1 MRKIVL
7 FLGFILL
14 AVSVFGVVFNFGLNF
29 NAKSAKNG
37 IIKFSEYSYQSIPPT
52 LLNGDW
58 EIYPEQLTDF
68 GQWNSSTEPLYSP
81 VPSSWTTLSI
91 HNDGEKLKSFGYAA
105 YRLQLI
111 LPEPGYYSIA
121 VDNVY
126 TAYTMYVNG
135 IQVAEAGTFGTDKET
150 HYPRFTNR
158 IVTFYCPEPQA
169 DIVFTISNFTHP
181 FSGFGKAPIFGLPSE
196 INRIMIVSHSTS
208 LFLVGI
214 LCMTALFMLFFYSEN
229 NKDRS
234 ILYFSALCILISLR
248 TITANTVLTFYLPAI
263 PTWLQLKLEYVS
275 ISLSF
280 CAFLLYSKHAF
291 PKLLHKTVVNILVV
305 TSSAYSLAIIVFPV
319 RIYNHALIYFFILMF
334 IAAIYWLIAMFFS
347 WFKKEQASGIILF
360 GGFVLALAVFNDI
373 FYYFTGTTNLFAAE
387 LSAFGLT
394 FFIITHSNEFSYKF
408 LNALKIASE
417 TTKDLEKKILARTW
431 QLSELNSKLL
441 LMATKDELTNLWN
454 RTELQ
459 RRSEEETAKYN
470 RYYTT
475 NSAYFSLLYL
485 DLDNFKY
492 YNDTFSHEAGDRILK
507 IFAGVLSELCR
518 KSDTVFRMGGD
529 EFVIFLPK
537 TDNSGALQFSQRI
550 LDILDSFNNS
560 IAAMLSEIVDHTV
573 VISRERQL
581 TCSIGIAV
589 HENGFINIDRLIQY
603 ADTALLRAK
612 EQGKNCFILHS
623 GHSF

>member
-14 AVSVFGVVFNFGLNF
+14 AVSLFGIVFNFGLNF
-29 NAKSAKNG
+29 NAKSAKQG
-37 IIKFSEYSYQSIPPT
+37 IIDFSEDSYTSIAPT
-52 LLNGDW
+52 LLKGDW
-58 EIYPEQLTDF
+58 EFYPNQLKDF
-68 GQWNSSTEPLYSP
+68 GQSNSSAEPLYSP

-91 HNDGEKLKSFGYAA
+91 HDDGKKLKSFGYAA
-105 YRLQLI
+105 YRIQLI

-121 VDNVY
+121 IDNVY
-126 TAYTMYVNG
+126 TAYKMYVND
-135 IQVAEAGTFGTDKET
+135 IQVAEAGKFGTDKER
-150 HYPRFTNR
+150 HYPRFSDK
-158 IVTFYCPEPQA
+158 IVTFYCPEAQA

-208 LFLVGI
+208 LFLVGV
-214 LCMTALFMLFFYSEN
+214 LCMTALFMLFFYSEKN
-229 NKDRS
+229 RDKS
-234 ILYFSALCILISLR
+234 ILYFAALCLLIAIR
-248 TITANTVLTFYLPAI
+248 TITASTVITFYLPTI
-263 PTWLQLKLEYVS
+263 PSWLQLKLEYLS
-275 ISLSF
+275 ISSTF
-280 CAFLLYSKHAF
+280 CIFLLYSKHAF
-291 PKLLHKTVVNILVV
+291 PNLIHNIAEKIFIGISL
-305 TSSAYSLAIIVFPV
+305 AYSLVIISFPI
-319 RIYNHALIYFFILMF
+319 RIYNHALLYFNILM
-334 IAAIYWLIAMFFS
+334 IIVAIYWLIAMFFS

-394 FFIITHSNEFSYKF
+394 FFILTHSNEFSYKF

-417 TTKDLEKKILARTW
+417 TTKDLEKKILARTR

-507 IFAGVLSELCR
+507 IFADVLSELCR

-529 EFVIFLPK
+529 EFVVFLPK
-537 TDNSGALQFSQRI
+537 TDNSGAVQFSQRI
-550 LDILDSFNNS
+550 LDTLDSFNNS
-560 IAAMLSEIVDHTV
+560 IVAMLGGIVGHTV

-612 EQGKNCFILHS
+612 EQGKNCFIQHS

>member
-29 NAKSAKNG
+29 NAKSAEKG
-37 IIKFSEYSYQSIPPT
+37 IINFSENSYTSIAPT
-52 LLNGDW
+52 LLKGEW
-58 EIYPEQLTDF
+58 EIYPNQSTDF
-68 GQWNSSTEPLYSP
+68 GQWNISTEPLYIQ
-81 VPSSWTTLSI
+81 VPSNWTKLTI
-91 HNDGEKLKSFGYAA
+91 HDGEEKLKAFGHAA
-105 YRLQLI
+105 YRIQLI

-121 VDNVY
+121 IDNVY
-126 TAYTMYVNG
+126 TAYKMFVNG
-135 IQVAEAGTFGTDKET
+135 DLLTEAGTFGIDKKT
-150 HYPRFTNR
+150 HYPRFTDR
-158 IVTFYCPEPQA
+158 IVTFYCPEAQA
-169 DIVFTISNFTHP
+169 EIVFTISNFTHP
-181 FSGFGKAPIFGLPSE
+181 FSGFGKAPIFGLPAD

-214 LCMTALFMLFFYSEN
+214 LCMTALFMLFFYSEK

-234 ILYFSALCILISLR
+234 ILYFAAFCLLVAIR
-248 TITANTVLTFYLPAI
+248 TITANTVLTFYFPNL
-263 PTWLQLKLEYVS
+263 PTWLQLKLEYLS

-291 PKLLHKTVVNILVV
+291 HQLLHKTAVKILVI
-305 TSSAYSLAIIVFPV
+305 TSLAYSLAIIVFPV
-319 RIYNHALIYFFILMF
+319 RFYNHALIYFFILMF
-334 IAAIYWLIAMFFS
+334 IAAIYWLIAMFYS

-373 FYYFTGTTNLFAAE
+373 IYYFTGTTNLFAAE

-417 TTKDLEKKILARTW
+417 TTKDLEKKILARTR

-492 YNDTFSHEAGDRILK
+492 FNDTFSHEAGDRILK
-507 IFAGVLSELCR
+507 IFAEVLSELCR

-529 EFVIFLPK
+529 EFVVFLPK
-537 TDNSGALQFSQRI
+537 TDTSGAAQFAQRI
-550 LDILDSFNNS
+550 LDSLISFNVTTS
-560 IAAMLSEIVDHTV
+560 SMLSEMVTQNV

-612 EQGKNCFILHS
+612 EQGKNCFIIHS

>member
-29 NAKSAKNG
+29 NAKSAEQG
-37 IIKFSEYSYQSIPPT
+37 IINFSEYSYTSISPT
-52 LLNGDW
+52 LLKGDW
-58 EIYPEQLTDF
+58 EIYPNQLTDF
-68 GQWNSSTEPLYSP
+68 GQWNSSNEPLYTR
-81 VPSSWTTLSI
+81 VPSSWTNLVI
-91 HNDGEKLKSFGYAA
+91 NDKGEKLKAFGYAA
-105 YRLQLI
+105 YRIQLI

-121 VDNVY
+121 IDNVY
-126 TAYTMYVNG
+126 TAYKMYVNG
-135 IQVAEAGTFGTDKET
+135 IQVAAAGKFGIDKEN
-150 HYPRFTNR
+150 HYPRFTDR
-158 IVTFYCPEPQA
+158 IVTFYCPDVQA

-181 FSGFGKAPIFGLPSE
+181 FSGFGKAPIFGLPAE

-229 NKDRS
+229 NKDKS
-234 ILYFSALCILISLR
+234 ILYFSALCILISIR
-248 TITANTVLTFYLPAI
+248 TLTANTILTYYLPSI
-263 PTWLQLKLEYVS
+263 PSWLQLKLEYLS
-275 ISLSF
+275 ISVTF
-280 CAFLLYSKHAF
+280 CIFLLYSKHAF
-291 PKLLHKTVVNILVV
+291 SNLIHTIAERILIGI
-305 TSSAYSLAIIVFPV
+305 SIAYSLAIIVFPI
-319 RIYNHALIYFFILMF
+319 RIYNHALLYFTILMVIF
-334 IAAIYWLIAMFFS
+334 AVYWLTALFFS

-360 GGFVLALAVFNDI
+360 GGFVLSLAVFNDI
-373 FYYFTGTTNLFAAE
+373 IYYFTGTTNLFAAE

-417 TTKDLEKKILARTW
+417 TTKDLEKKILARTR

-441 LMATKDELTNLWN
+441 IMATKDELTNLWN

-475 NSAYFSLLYL
+475 NSTYFSLLYL

-492 YNDTFSHEAGDRILK
+492 YNDTFSHEAGDRILI
-507 IFAGVLSELCR
+507 IFAEVLSELCR
-518 KSDTVFRMGGD
+518 KTDTVFRMGGD

-537 TDNSGALQFSQRI
+537 TDTAGAAQFSQRI
-550 LDILDSFNNS
+550 LDSLNSFNDTAS
-560 IAAMLSEIVDHTV
+560 SMLSEMVNHKV

-612 EQGKNCFILHS
+612 EQGKNCFIIHS